1 MPRKALSIN
10 VHQAIGLYSQWA
22 IAHLHPRSARSLC
35 DRLASLDKQAAG
47 ISTSLL
53 TSEVLEA
60 SVVGSHPERT
70 RLAQES
76 FIQFCQA
83 QGWPR
88 SPNILSHPESPVI
101 PAADWQALMTAIPG
115 NHWYSTRDRLVFHLL
130 YTIGLPLEDI
140 RLLTRWTLT
149 PSRLRH
155 DGQWVALPDEVESA
169 VLEWY
174 GCRFGYG
181 SNPVFINPSATP
193 DPLLVRTLNRHLKR
207 YCFIAGITPIITV
220 YKLHEAGRVHGLL
233 ARRAMAQG
241 VEPAAPSGTGLLGL
255 SSTAI
260 PSGDLL

>member
-22 IAHLHPRSARSLC
+22 VTHLHPRSARSLC

-47 ISTSLL
+47 IPTSLL
-53 TSEVLEA
+53 TLEVLEA

-70 RLAQES
+70 RLAQDS
-76 FIQFCQA
+76 FIQFCQT
-83 QGWPR
+83 QGWATGIPIAHR
-88 SPNILSHPESPVI
+88 APELVSPAE
-101 PAADWQALMTAIPG
+101 WQALISVIPTG
-115 NHWYSTRDRLVFHLL
+115 EFWYAARDRLVFHLL
-130 YTIGLPLEDI
+130 YSIGLPLEDI
-140 RLLTRWTLT
+140 RLLSRWTLT

-155 DGQWVALPDEVESA
+155 DGRWVPLPQEVESA

-181 SNPVFINPSATP
+181 SNPVFITP
-193 DPLLVRTLNRHLKR
+193 TAQRDPLPVKTLNRHLKR
-207 YCFIAGITPIITV
+207 YCLMTGTSPIITV

-241 VEPAAPSGTGLLGL
+241 GEPAASSGTGLLGL
-255 SSTAI
+255 LGNAT
-260 PSGDLL
+260 PSGAGI